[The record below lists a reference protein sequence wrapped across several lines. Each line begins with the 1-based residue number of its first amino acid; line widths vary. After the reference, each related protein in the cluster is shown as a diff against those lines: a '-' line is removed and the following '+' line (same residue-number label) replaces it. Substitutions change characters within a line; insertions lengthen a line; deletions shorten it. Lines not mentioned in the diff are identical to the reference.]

1 MNLKGRNIEY
11 LVKVGARSQMV
22 INITDSVGTAKSL
35 TDTDT
40 YSTAKWKVWQPDG
53 TLIINGTATYSN
65 RSTGEVSYILS
76 ATDTVIANA
85 GIWEGEVELY
95 NASGIMTEQSE
106 TFNFTSA
113 IFFSPISMFA

>member
-1 MNLKGRNIEY
+1 MSMNLNGRNIEY
-11 LVKVGARSQMV
+11 IVKVGARSQMV

-40 YSTAKWKVWQPDG
+40 YSTAKWKVWKPDG
-53 TLIINGTATYSN
+53 TSIINGTATYSN
-65 RSTGEVSYILS
+65 RATGELSYILS

-85 GIWEGEVELY
+85 GIWEGEIELY

-106 TFNFTSA
+106 TFNFTIEDSY
-113 IFFSPISMFA
+113 